1 MSVEELMETEF
12 TAIMDYDASSGVYIV
27 RVPALRGVISE
38 GVTEQEAL
46 ENAKDAIAE
55 WIAARRALGLP
66 IAEVREYRVK
76 VPV

>member
-1 MSVEELMETEF
+1 METEF

-38 GVTEQEAL
+38 GATEQEAL

-66 IAEVREYRVK
+66 ITEVREYRVK
-76 VPV
+76 VLV